1 MRLQPI
7 RHLVLILIVNAGAI
21 AADEPGRNS
30 GSAGEYRGI
39 VKRTEMT
46 LWSAL
51 LTGPGGERG
60 LAVMFFP
67 SVERQAQTDR
77 LRDLTA
83 ALIAAGRNRCKL
95 EEVFE
100 QVYRPGDGVRAGL
113 VLVQGAWEQ
122 QTALKM
128 RRYPEGYW
136 MTNDEYPFLRGREYM
151 VKEIRLDSGTGK
163 LASLQLTQ
171 TGFIQNFFD
180 NPRLRLTR
188 NETGAAGAELLAEY
202 VKAKFTARN
211 ALHAFFESVQQDSV
225 PPCP

>member
-1 MRLQPI
+1 MRVQPI
-7 RHLVLILIVNAGAI
+7 GYLVLILIVNAGAI
-21 AADEPGRNS
+21 AADEPARNS
-30 GSAGEYRGI
+30 GSAGEYRGV

-67 SVERQAQTDR
+67 SAERQAQADR
-77 LRDLTA
+77 LRRLTA
-83 ALIAAGRNRCKL
+83 ALVASGQNRCKL
-95 EEVFE
+95 ENVFG
-100 QVYRPGDGVRAGL
+100 QVYRPGDEVRAGL

-122 QTALKM
+122 RPALKM

-136 MTNDEYPFLRGREYM
+136 MINDEYSFLRGREYM
-151 VKEIRLDSGTGK
+151 VKEIRRDAGTGK

-188 NETGAAGAELLAEY
+188 NEAGNADAELLGDY
-202 VKAKFTARN
+202 VKAKYAARN
-211 ALHAFFESVQQDSV
+211 ALNAFFENIPQESVL
-225 PPCP
+225 PCP

>member
-1 MRLQPI
+1 MRVQPI
-7 RHLVLILIVNAGAI
+7 GYLVLILIANAGAI
-21 AADEPGRNS
+21 AADDPARNS
-30 GSAGEYRGI
+30 GSAGEYRGV

-67 SVERQAQTDR
+67 SAERQAQADR
-77 LRDLTA
+77 LRSLTG
-83 ALIAAGRNRCKL
+83 ALLAPGQDRCKL
-95 EEVFE
+95 EDAFE

-122 QTALKM
+122 RPALKM

-136 MTNDEYPFLRGREYM
+136 MINDEYSFLRGREYM

-163 LASLQLTQ
+163 LDSLQLTQ

-188 NETGAAGAELLAEY
+188 NEAGNADVELLADY
-202 VKAKFTARN
+202 VKAKYAARN
-211 ALHAFFESVQQDSV
+211 ALNAFFENIPQKSVL
-225 PPCP
+225 PCP